1 MSTERTQ
8 PTGGDDLPT
17 FDEMFPGKYLS
28 GQDVRNAG
36 DNVEA
41 IICSL
46 RQEEMMDRKTSKL
59 VRKWVAYF
67 DVFEKGYV
75 MNVTNGK
82 VLRNAYGS
90 ATKEW
95 IGRPIV
101 LTAPDVDTFG
111 ETKPTIRFALP
122 KAKAKVKAV
131 RDAG

>member
-1 MSTERTQ
+1 MSTERIP
-8 PTGGDDLPT
+8 PTSGDDLPT
-17 FDEMFPGKYLS
+17 FDEMFPSRYLS

-46 RQEEMMDRKTSKL
+46 QQEEMLDKKKGGL
-59 VRKWVAYF
+59 VKKWVIYF
-67 DVFEKGYV
+67 DCFEKGYPL
-75 MNVTNGK
+75 NPTNGK
-82 VLRNAYGS
+82 VLRNAYGAP
-90 ATKEW
+90 ATGW

-101 LTAPDVDTFG
+101 LTAPDIESFG